1 MMNRRKLLRLTSM
14 AVLLT
19 FTKTFAQEQRIISYA
34 GNQSPFQRADSA
46 SNLVL
51 NNKNKVNLSVL
62 RENPNYGLVE
72 DFKEGFSRI
81 QKNQVYGFLN
91 ETGQE
96 VVIPQY
102 DYAEAFNHGKALVK
116 KFYWYFIDANGNES
130 EVLKNVVEAKAYQVG
145 KSIAKFGNGKMAL
158 IDNDF
163 DVSAKPISQEFDEI
177 SVLNNTRLII
187 KSNNKYGLMDIEG
200 RILLNLEYDKIK
212 KISESDEWMI
222 IEKNKKQG
230 LVDVS
235 GEAFIKA
242 DYDKIETFSILSVG
256 DKTFLNLLATNEKG
270 VRLIEIGNRQI
281 SDTYQKI
288 EEFNQFGLAK
298 VFKKENGDNFGYID
312 FTGKEIIQSVYTDIG
327 QFSRFGLVI
336 ANNSKKE
343 STLFDYKGNVILPV
357 AAGVSVSVS
366 DSLFA
371 PNVLIIRL
379 SASNNLTRF
388 HLLDKKAMKILT
400 HETYEGVGRFG
411 NYFMFQKDNKWGLM
425 ERNGQEFLKPQYE
438 DFLFESE
445 NIIGVKYAN
454 EKFGYID
461 KKGKIKG
468 TFDYQTITPFQ
479 NGLAVVSKGNGKT
492 GVINSFNAK
501 IIPLVFKNISR
512 ENSVFVVDDASER
525 YIIDREGNC
534 LENCEKY
541 NKILIKL
548 NKN

>member
-1 MMNRRKLLRLTSM
+1 MMNLKQLLRLTSM
-14 AVLLT
+14 AVLLA
-19 FTKTFAQEQRIISYA
+19 FAQTFAQEQRIISYA
-34 GNQSPFQRADSA
+34 GNQSPFQRVDSA
-46 SNLVL
+46 SNLVS

-96 VVIPQY
+96 LITPQY
-102 DYAEAFNHGKALVK
+102 DYAEAFNQGKALVK

-130 EVLKNVVEAKAYQVG
+130 EVLKNVVEAKAYHAG
-145 KSIAKFGNGKMAL
+145 KSIVKFGNGKMAL
-158 IDNDF
+158 IDNGF
-163 DVSAKPISQEFDEI
+163 DVSEKPISQEFDEI
-177 SVLNNTRLII
+177 SVLNSTRLIVRN
-187 KSNNKYGLMDIEG
+187 NNKYGLIDIEG
-200 RILLNLEYDKIK
+200 RVLLNFEYDKIK
-212 KISESDEWMI
+212 KIAESDEWMI

-242 DYDKIETFSILSVG
+242 DYDKIETFSVLSVG

-288 EEFNQFGLAK
+288 DEFNQFGLAK

-312 FTGKEIIQSVYTDIG
+312 FTGQEIIKSAYAEMG
-327 QFSRFGLVI
+327 QFNRFGLVI
-336 ANNSKKE
+336 ANNANKE
-343 STLFDYKGNVILPV
+343 STLFDFKGSIILPPNKGINL
-357 AAGVSVSVS
+357 AIS

-371 PNVLIIRL
+371 PNTLIIRL
-379 SASNNLTRF
+379 FENNNMTKL
-388 HLLDKKAMKILT
+388 HLLDKKTMKILT
-400 HETYEGVGRFG
+400 HEAYTGIGRFG
-411 NYFMFQKDNKWGLM
+411 NYFMFQKNNKWGLM
-425 ERNGQEFLKPQYE
+425 ERNGEEFLKPQYE

-445 NIIGVKYAN
+445 NIIGVKYEN

-468 TFDYQTITPFQ
+468 SFDYQTITPFK
-479 NGLAVVSKGNGKT
+479 NGLAIVSKGNGKM
-492 GVINSFNAK
+492 GVINGFNAK

-525 YIIDREGNC
+525 YTIDREGNC